1 MEPFIRRFSAAAE
14 NRRAFQ
20 RHLGMSLRV
29 SRPRPVVSD
38 VVTHTYFS
46 RARLRVGVPPMCS
59 RRSLALKGDSMA
71 EQIEIEQVL
80 ADPAASFWLKEALRS
95 ALTRDP
101 VDAANDA
108 EVLARLLDRRC
119 QEILKRG

>member
-1 MEPFIRRFSAAAE
+1 
-14 NRRAFQ
+14 
-20 RHLGMSLRV
+20 
-29 SRPRPVVSD
+29 
-38 VVTHTYFS
+38 
-46 RARLRVGVPPMCS
+46 
-59 RRSLALKGDSMA
+59 MA

-119 QEILKRG
+119 QEILRRG